1 LIIEQ
6 IISMKVDGKVRIEVV
21 DINNTKIIKQKNQ
34 MLSQVLMVEI
44 IIIIGLY

>member
-1 LIIEQ
+1 
-6 IISMKVDGKVRIEVV
+6 MKVDGKVRIEVV
-21 DINNTKIIKQKNQ
+21 DINNTKIIKQKNK

>member
-1 LIIEQ
+1 
-6 IISMKVDGKVRIEVV
+6 MKVDGKVRIEVV

-34 MLSQVLMVEI
+34 VLSQVLMVEI

>member
-1 LIIEQ
+1 
-6 IISMKVDGKVRIEVV
+6 MKVDGKVRIEVV